1 MSTTFQLYIEHV
13 MQWNIQSSLTTQ
25 TQDIHKMYTQIV
37 LVQTGKWI
45 QLYKKKFFKLIEF
58 LKTFWAIELIIE
70 HKLTYETTCSD
81 PFL

>member
-1 MSTTFQLYIEHV
+1 
-13 MQWNIQSSLTTQ
+13 
-25 TQDIHKMYTQIV
+25 MYTQIV

-58 LKTFWAIELIIE
+58 LNTFWAIELIVE